1 MFIIDISIEQ
11 NTMNKIILFF
21 ILFLWNLKFVG
32 KNVYKKKKTVSA
44 RQGAQ
49 YLAAAS
55 HFATQSKLDDF
66 VFPCLFARR
75 MKAYR

>member
-1 MFIIDISIEQ
+1 LHRQ
-11 NTMNKIILFF
+11 
-21 ILFLWNLKFVG
+21 
-32 KNVYKKKKTVSA
+32 TVSA

-75 MKAYR
+75 MKAYRCVLWLR